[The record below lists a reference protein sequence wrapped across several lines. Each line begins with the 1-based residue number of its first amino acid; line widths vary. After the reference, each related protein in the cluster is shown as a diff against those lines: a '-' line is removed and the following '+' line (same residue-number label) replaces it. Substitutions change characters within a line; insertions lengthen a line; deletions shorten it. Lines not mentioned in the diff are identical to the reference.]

1 MFFYF
6 YRHQRERLLKGIL
19 YLSFFILFIRF
30 FQLQVLSGSVYK
42 EQSDRNRVRQVS
54 VMANRGLI
62 FDRANR
68 ILVDNRPSYSLFIIP
83 YEFEK
88 NPEMVERTYSIT
100 GLSHDEIKDRILRAE
115 SGPFVPVRIVRDM
128 DFETLSKVEEN
139 RFHLPG
145 VFYQYEPV
153 RNYPLD
159 VRASHVIGYL
169 SEINETELTFLK
181 GNGYKKGDMIGKTG
195 VEKRYDSVLRG
206 ERGYRY
212 LEVDVNGREVGN
224 FNGKRDIES
233 VSGNNI
239 RLSLDVDLQ
248 KLAEKL
254 LDNQKGAMVV
264 LNPQNGEI
272 LSMVSKPDYN
282 LEPFARGLS
291 INTWQSLSGDPDKP
305 LLNRTIQAQLPP
317 GSTYKLVVAASAL
330 EDGLID
336 TNREYFCDGMF
347 WLGTKMFPC
356 WRSEGH
362 GSVNVLDAIQES
374 CNVFFYQLGLQVDID
389 RWVKYSRQLCFGAI
403 TQVDLDGESEG
414 LLPDRDY
421 LDEKYGEGKW
431 GKGMVVN
438 LSIGQGDLL
447 VTPIQM
453 AMLAAVIGMEGK
465 YSIPHVVQAIQDRSG
480 DWKEQSIPVR
490 RISGLSLA
498 VYKLLKEGM
507 SRVVNQSGGTGQGAY
522 IPDIE
527 VCGKTGT
534 AQNPHGKEH
543 AWFIGFAP
551 RNDPKIAVAL
561 VIENGGSGGSV
572 AAPIAGEIMQ
582 LFFRKPVIL

>member
-1 MFFYF
+1 MSFYF

-19 YLSFFILFIRF
+19 YLSFLILFIRF

-42 EQSDRNRVRQVS
+42 EWSDRNRVRQIS
-54 VMANRGLI
+54 VIANRGLI
-62 FDRANR
+62 FDRTNR

-88 NPEMVERTYSIT
+88 NPEMVERISSIT
-100 GLSHDEIKDRILRAE
+100 GLSGDEIENRILQVE
-115 SGPFVPVRIVRDM
+115 NGLFIPVRIVRDM
-128 DFETLSKVEEN
+128 DFETLSKVEEY
-139 RFHLPG
+139 RLDLPG

-153 RNYPLD
+153 RTYPLD

-169 SEINETELTFLK
+169 SEINETELTMLI
-181 GNGYKKGDMIGKTG
+181 GSGYKKGDMIGKTG

-212 LEVDVNGREVGN
+212 IEVDVHGREVGN
-224 FNGKRDIES
+224 FNGKRDIEP

-239 RLSLDVDLQ
+239 KLSLDMDLQ
-248 KLAEKL
+248 KLAEVL
-254 LDNQKGAMVV
+254 LDNQKGAIVV
-264 LNPQNGEI
+264 LNPQNGEV

-291 INTWQSLSGDPDKP
+291 IKAWENLSGDPDKP

-317 GSTYKLVVAASAL
+317 GSTYKLIVAASAL

-336 TNREYFCDGMF
+336 TNREIFCGGMF
-347 WLGTKMFPC
+347 WLGTRMFPC

-362 GSVNVLDAIQES
+362 GSVDILDAIQES
-374 CNVFFYQLGLQVDID
+374 CNVFFYQLGLQVGID
-389 RWVKYSRQLCFGAI
+389 RWVKYSRHLYFGAM

-414 LLPDRDY
+414 LLPDRRY
-421 LDEKYGEGKW
+421 LDEKYGEGGW
-431 GKGMVVN
+431 SKGMVVN

-465 YSIPHVVQAIQDRSG
+465 YPTPHVVQAIQDRSG
-480 DWKEQSIPVR
+480 DWNEESVR
-490 RISGLSLA
+490 IHRINGLSIA

-507 SRVVNQSGGTGQGAY
+507 SRVVNQSGGTGQGAW
-522 IPDIE
+522 IPDVE